1 MIIGV
6 GAVIPSHGDMA
17 AFMVAST
24 EDFTIPGDGTITDM
38 AMDGTT
44 GAGEV
49 MDGTAGAGQATDGA
63 DITTPTTML
72 LTDTIPTTIHETGL
86 ATISTIGVTHTIPA
100 EGVSTTPIPG
110 LGALP

>member
-1 MIIGV
+1 
-6 GAVIPSHGDMA
+6 
-17 AFMVAST
+17 MVAST
-24 EDFTIPGDGTITDM
+24 EDFTTPGDGTVLAMATDGTTGAGE
-38 AMDGTT
+38 AMDGIT

-63 DITTPTTML
+63 DITTPTIIL
-72 LTDTIPTTIHETGL
+72 LTDTIPTTIPETGL
-86 ATISTIGVTHTIPA
+86 AIISTIGVTHTMPA